1 LKKRVVIT
9 GMSVITPIGDDIEEF
24 WSALLAGN
32 SGTSLL
38 TAFSTEGYASKI
50 AAEVRDF
57 NPEDFL
63 DKKELR
69 RMDRFVQF
77 ATVAAVKAVN
87 DANIDINEDLADRV
101 GVIIGSGIGGI
112 HTFEEQSRILFEKG
126 PRRVSPFFIPMII
139 PNMAAGQISI
149 IIGARGPN
157 WSAVTACASGA
168 HAIGEAFKV
177 IQRGQADCMV
187 AGGAEASITPLAF
200 AGFSSAGALSKC
212 NEVPEKASRPFDLK
226 RDGFVMGE
234 GSGVVVL
241 EELSF
246 AQARG
251 AKIYGEVIGYGASGD
266 AYHITAPH
274 PKAVGGISSIKMA
287 LNDGGVQPEQV
298 GYINAHGTST
308 PQNDRLET
316 MAIKA
321 AFGEHAY
328 KLGIS
333 STKSMTGHMLGAA
346 GAVEAIVCLLAIQK
360 GILPPTINYETP
372 DPECDLDYIPNT
384 PRKQQIDYAIS
395 NSLGFGGHNACLLFK
410 RFTEST

>member
-1 LKKRVVIT
+1 MKKRVVIT
-9 GMSVITPIGDDIEEF
+9 GMSVITPIGSEIEEF
-24 WSALLAGN
+24 WSALLAGK
-32 SGTSLL
+32 SGVTLL
-38 TAFSTEGYASKI
+38 TAFSTESFASKI
-50 AAEVRDF
+50 AAEVQDF
-57 NPEDFL
+57 NPEDIL

-77 ATVAAVKAVN
+77 AAVAAVKAVS
-87 DANIDINEDLADRV
+87 DANININEDLADRV
-101 GVIIGSGIGGI
+101 GVVIGSGIGGI
-112 HTFEEQSRILFEKG
+112 HTFEEQSRILMEKG
-126 PRRVSPFFIPMII
+126 PKRVSPFFIPMII

-177 IQRGQADCMV
+177 IQRGQADCMI
-187 AGGAEASITPLAF
+187 AGGAEASITPLAY
-200 AGFSSAGALSKC
+200 AGFSSAGALSKY
-212 NEVPEKASRPFDLK
+212 NEAPEKASRPFDLN

-234 GSGVVVL
+234 GSGIVVL

-251 AKIYGEVIGYGASGD
+251 AKIYGEVTGYGASGD

-274 PKAVGGISSIKMA
+274 PEAVGGISAIKMA
-287 LNDGGVQPEQV
+287 LRDGEIEPEQV
-298 GYINAHGTST
+298 GYVNAHGTST

-316 MAIKA
+316 IAIKG

-346 GAVEAIVCLLAIQK
+346 GAVEAVISVMALQK
-360 GILPPTINYETP
+360 GILPPTVNYENP

-384 PRKQQIDYAIS
+384 PRKQQVEYAIS

-410 RFTEST
+410 RF